1 MKIKEKIPSLLK
13 RLGITKTEAVNLN
26 KSTAKTV
33 LFACVLDDYTI
44 SDDSSISRFSSSL
57 ISIGVCRNAL

>member
-33 LFACVLDDYTI
+33 LFCV
-44 SDDSSISRFSSSL
+44 RF
-57 ISIGVCRNAL
+57 G

>member
-13 RLGITKTEAVNLN
+13 RLGIPKTEAVNLN

-33 LFACVLDDYTI
+33 LFCV
-44 SDDSSISRFSSSL
+44 RF
-57 ISIGVCRNAL
+57 G